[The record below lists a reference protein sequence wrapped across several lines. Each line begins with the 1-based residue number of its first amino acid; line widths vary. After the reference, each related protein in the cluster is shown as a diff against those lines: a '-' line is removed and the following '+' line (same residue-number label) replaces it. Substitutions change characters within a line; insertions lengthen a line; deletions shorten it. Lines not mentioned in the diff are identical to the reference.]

1 MPAVPISKRIGAQ
14 TTKLTTAQQAL
25 NLTMLLTVIGCEV
38 ENNVPTDPPEATWQ
52 ESAGVPQTRIT
63 RDLLDESLALGRR
76 FLLARQ
82 TPHGDFRYQVN
93 FLDREES
100 LDPAQV
106 RKAGALW
113 GVALIHHDQ
122 PARQTRE
129 SLLKGFA
136 FYRSCSHPS
145 EGGGQFIAHPGA
157 LHGKTGT
164 MALVSLALIEFLRT
178 EQVPECRQQLDNYLA
193 FLLTLR
199 TDTGQ
204 FRKDYE
210 LDTGFSFSEPMPY
223 FDGESL
229 LAITK
234 AARYLQRHDLRT
246 TAIKSAHRMF
256 GMYGKRAREAE
267 NDSPLTKAFYQWG
280 SMAFFELYA
289 SGWENTEIFAS
300 HTIDLAHWMI
310 DVHRTEE
317 RKLNTGYALEGI
329 SCAYE
334 LARLTQQTAAQQKF
348 AAVIERQLYKLIG
361 WQLTSPIPCAYLQTH
376 SAAVAPFAG
385 GVMNACDDPE
395 LRIDVTQHQMHAV
408 ILARRFL
415 WPR

>member
-1 MPAVPISKRIGAQ
+1 MSTRPDAHTATSLTAHLIIALA
-14 TTKLTTAQQAL
+14 TLLTT
-25 NLTMLLTVIGCEV
+25 TGCEV
-38 ENNVPTDPPEATWQ
+38 ENAVTHDPTEAALPETT
-52 ESAGVPQTRIT
+52 EIPQTQIT
-63 RDLLDESLALGRR
+63 RKLLDESLGLGRR

-93 FLDREES
+93 FLNQEES
-100 LDPAQV
+100 QDPAQV
-106 RKAGALW
+106 RKAGSLW

-122 PARQTRE
+122 PSDQTRD

-136 FYRSCSHPS
+136 FYRNCSRPADD
-145 EGGGQFIAHPGA
+145 GGKFIAYPGV
-157 LHGKTGT
+157 LDGETGT
-164 MALVSLALIEFLRT
+164 LALVSLALIDFLRT
-178 EQVPECRQQLDNYLA
+178 EQVAECQQQLDDYLE

-210 LDTGFSFSEPMPY
+210 LDAGFSFSEPMPY

-234 AARYLQRHDLRT
+234 AARYLQRDDLQT
-246 TAIKSAHRMF
+246 IAIESAHTMF
-256 GMYGKRAREAE
+256 EMYGKRARKSE

-280 SMAFFELYA
+280 SLAFFELYS
-289 SGWENTEIFAS
+289 SGWENTEIFAA
-300 HTIDLAHWMI
+300 HTIDLANWMI

-348 AAVIERQLYKLIG
+348 AAVIKRQLHKLTG
-361 WQLTSPIPCAYLQTH
+361 WQLTSSIPCAYLQEHASTT
-376 SAAVAPFAG
+376 ATFAG

-408 ILARRFL
+408 ILARRYL

>member
-1 MPAVPISKRIGAQ
+1 MQAVSISRRIGTQ
-14 TTKLTTAQQAL
+14 TTKLTAAQQAL
-25 NLTMLLTVIGCEV
+25 TLTMLLAAIGCGMEH
-38 ENNVPTDPPEATWQ
+38 NVPTDPPETTLQ
-52 ESAGVPQTRIT
+52 KPAGVPQTQMT
-63 RDLLDESLALGRR
+63 RDLLDESLQLGRR

-82 TPHGDFRYQVN
+82 TPDGDFRYQVN
-93 FLDREES
+93 FLNREES
-100 LDPAQV
+100 QDPAQV

-113 GVALIHHDQ
+113 GVALIHHEQ
-122 PARQTRE
+122 PSKQTRE

-136 FYRSCSHPS
+136 FYRTCSHPS
-145 EGGGQFIAHPGA
+145 EDGGKFIAHPGV
-157 LHGKTGT
+157 LHGETGT

-178 EQVPECRQQLDNYLA
+178 EQVAECRQQLDDYLT

-234 AARYLQRHDLRT
+234 AARYLQRDDLRT

-256 GMYGKRAREAE
+256 EMYGRRAREAE
-267 NDSPLTKAFYQWG
+267 KDSPATKAFYQWG
-280 SMAFFELYA
+280 SMAFFELYS
-289 SGWENTEIFAS
+289 SGWDNTEMFAT

-334 LARLTQQTAAQQKF
+334 LARLTQQATAQQKF
-348 AAVIERQLYKLIG
+348 AAVIERQLYKLTG
-361 WQLTSPIPCAYLQTH
+361 WQLTSPVPCSYLQAH
-376 SAAVAPFAG
+376 SSAVATFAG

-408 ILARRFL
+408 ILARRYL